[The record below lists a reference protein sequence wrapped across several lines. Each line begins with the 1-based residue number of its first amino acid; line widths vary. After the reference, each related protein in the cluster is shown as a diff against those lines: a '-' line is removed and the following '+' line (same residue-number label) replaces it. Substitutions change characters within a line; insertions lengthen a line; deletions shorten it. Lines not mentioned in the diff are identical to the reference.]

1 MSGGL
6 RLRSAGGKRLS
17 GRYSPEYRKITQLP
31 NSLHYDEG
39 LPGRTMSAKLTASNN
54 LENLTVGIVGLG
66 LMGGSL
72 ALGLAGKCRRRIGLD
87 SDPEADK
94 TALEKHVVDELA
106 LHLPDLVAKADLII
120 LAAPVRTILAVLKE
134 LSEIRPPQESIRI
147 VIDIGSTKCEII
159 KAMQALGA
167 GYDPIGGHPICGRE
181 VQGIRYADSSLYRN
195 APFVLT
201 PTSSTSPRALAVGR
215 ELAAVLGANPLEL
228 SAAEHDTL
236 VASTSHLPHLAAVA
250 LAQTARRLPSAAALV
265 GPGFRDTSR
274 LAASNLEMMTDIL
287 LTNREHV
294 LQALEEYIH
303 RLEALAQRVREGDEA
318 RLKVL
323 LAEGRRARQELLE
336 SSTSKGEE

>member
-1 MSGGL
+1 MP
-6 RLRSAGGKRLS
+6 
-17 GRYSPEYRKITQLP
+17 PEKEPPFALDRAI
-31 NSLHYDEG
+31 
-39 LPGRTMSAKLTASNN
+39 
-54 LENLTVGIVGLG
+54 VGVVGLG

-72 ALGLAGKCRRRIGLD
+72 ALALAGKCRRRIGLD
-87 SDPEADK
+87 SDSEADK
-94 TALEKHVVDELA
+94 AALDRKAVDELA
-106 LHLPDLVAKADLII
+106 RHLPDLVEKSDLIV
-120 LAAPVRTILAVLKE
+120 LAVPVRTILALLKE
-134 LSEIRPPQESIRI
+134 MSEIHPSTSKVRV
-147 VIDIGSTKCEII
+147 VIDIGSTKSDIVR
-159 KAMQALGA
+159 AMEGLGA

-181 VQGIRYADSSLYRN
+181 MQGIGFADPLLYKD

-201 PTSSTSPRALAVGR
+201 PIRNHTPRALAAGR
-215 ELAAVLGANPLEL
+215 SLAAALGAHPVEL
-228 SAAEHDTL
+228 SATEHDTL

-265 GPGFRDTSR
+265 GPGFRDTTR

-294 LQALEEYIH
+294 LQALEEYIA

-336 SSTSKGEE
+336 PSEGEP

>member
-1 MSGGL
+1 MPSE
-6 RLRSAGGKRLS
+6 KRD
-17 GRYSPEYRKITQLP
+17 SP
-31 NSLHYDEG
+31 
-39 LPGRTMSAKLTASNN
+39 KLD
-54 LENLTVGIVGLG
+54 NLTIGIVGLG

-87 SDPEADK
+87 SDPAADR
-94 TALEKHVVDELA
+94 AAIERNAVDELA
-106 LHLPDLVAKADLII
+106 LHLPDLAAKCDLIV

-134 LSEIRPPQESIRI
+134 LSEIRPPRGATRV
-147 VIDIGSTKCEII
+147 VIDIGSTKTDIVG
-159 KAMQALGA
+159 AMEGLGA
-167 GYDPIGGHPICGRE
+167 GYDPVGGHPICGRE
-181 VQGIRYADSSLYRN
+181 VQGIRHADPALYRN
-195 APFVLT
+195 ASFVLT
-201 PTSSTSPRALAVGR
+201 PASHTTPRAIALGR
-215 ELAAVLGANPLEL
+215 ELAEALGARPLEL

-236 VASTSHLPHLAAVA
+236 VASTSHLPHLVAVA
-250 LAQTARRLPSAAALV
+250 LAQTARRLPSASALV

-336 SSTSKGEE
+336 SSAAEGGEE

>member
-1 MSGGL
+1 MPSG
-6 RLRSAGGKRLS
+6 
-17 GRYSPEYRKITQLP
+17 
-31 NSLHYDEG
+31 NN
-39 LPGRTMSAKLTASNN
+39 ASHE
-54 LENLTVGIVGLG
+54 LINLTVGIVGLG

-87 SDPEADK
+87 SDPGADAA
-94 TALEKHVVDELA
+94 ALERNAVDELA
-106 LHLPDLVAKADLII
+106 LHLPDLIEKCDLII
-120 LAAPVRTILAVLKE
+120 LAAPVRTILGVLKE
-134 LSEIRPPQESIRI
+134 LAEIRPPRGTVRV
-147 VIDIGSTKCEII
+147 VIDIGSTKSDIV
-159 KAMQALGA
+159 KAMEQLGQ

-181 VQGIRYADSSLYRN
+181 VQGIRHADASLYKN

-201 PTSSTSPRALAVGR
+201 PIPRSSPSALALGR
-215 ELAAVLGANPLEL
+215 ELAEVLGAHPLEL
-228 SAAEHDTL
+228 TAAEHDTL
-236 VASTSHLPHLAAVA
+236 VASTSHLPHLVAVA
-250 LAQTARRLPSAAALV
+250 LAQTARRLPSASALV

-294 LQALEEYIH
+294 LEALEEYIH

-336 SSTSKGEE
+336 PSSPKGEE